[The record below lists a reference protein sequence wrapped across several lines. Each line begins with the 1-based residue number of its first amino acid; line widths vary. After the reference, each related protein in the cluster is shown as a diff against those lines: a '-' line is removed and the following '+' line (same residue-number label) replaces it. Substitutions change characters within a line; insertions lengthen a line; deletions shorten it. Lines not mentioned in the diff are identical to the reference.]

1 MYKKLHSYVKSFNE
15 KDNELY
21 SQLIPNSA
29 AEEFL
34 AEQIP
39 LIDIPDKVIEK
50 TYYFRWWTYRKH
62 IKETE
67 IGHVITEFLPPV
79 GWSGPYNTI
88 NCPAGFHIRE
98 GRWLRDDGKWIKEY
112 INFWLDETGASL
124 SYSSW
129 YAHAVMEYCTVKNDY
144 EYAVECLPKLV
155 RYFEKRA
162 KENRRD
168 VGLYYSVDDR
178 DGMEYSIGTSGLR
191 PTGSSYAY
199 GDATAIAKI
208 ADMAGDTEIRDRF
221 EKIAAEIKEK
231 VEKLLWDGDFFKT
244 IPQSEE
250 CNEIYTERPLVPEKY
265 DARELVGYIPWYFNL
280 PSEGKDAAFAHLL
293 TEEGFKA
300 PCGITT
306 AERRHPRFMEKHGHM
321 CLWNG
326 PVWPFATSQVLV
338 AMSNLLRNYNQS
350 TLTKDDYYEIL
361 RQYAESHKLTLED
374 GTVVPWI
381 DENLDPFSGSW
392 IARDILLTWEDY
404 IVERGKDY
412 NHSLFCDLVL
422 SGLLGISVKDGKF
435 TADPLIPD
443 DWDHF
448 RVDNLHLNGKR
459 FRVVYDKDGSVYG
472 MGKGLSVQSY

>member
-1 MYKKLHSYVKSFNE
+1 MYEKLHSYIETFN
-15 KDNELY
+15 KLDNELY
-21 SQLIPNSA
+21 SQLFPNDK
-29 AEEFL
+29 AEAFL
-34 AEQIP
+34 AENIP
-39 LIDIPDKVIEK
+39 LIDIPDKTIEE

-98 GRWLRDDGKWIKEY
+98 GRWLRDDGKWLKEY
-112 INFWLDETGASL
+112 INFWLDEIGASL

-129 YAHAVMEYCTVKNDY
+129 YAHAVMEYCTLKNDF

-155 RYFEKRA
+155 RLYEKREKDNCRA
-162 KENRRD
+162 T
-168 VGLYYSVDDR
+168 GLYFTVDDR
-178 DGMEYSIGTSGLR
+178 DGMEYSIGGSGLR
-191 PTGSSYAY
+191 PTGTSYAY
-199 GDATAIAKI
+199 GDAAAIAKI
-208 ADMAGDTEIRDRF
+208 AEIAGDTETYERF
-221 EKIAAEIKEK
+221 KEKARFIKEQT
-231 VEKLLWDGDFFKT
+231 EKLLWDGEFFKT
-244 IPQSEE
+244 IPQKEE
-250 CNEIYTERPLVPEKY
+250 CDEFYAERPFVPEAN
-265 DARELVGYIPWYFNL
+265 DVRELVGYIPWYFGL

-300 PCGITT
+300 PCGITS

-338 AMSNLLRNYNQS
+338 AMNNLLRDYDQS
-350 TLTKDDYYEIL
+350 TVTKDDYYEIL
-361 RQYAESHKLTLED
+361 RQYAASHKLTLDD

-381 DENLDPFSGSW
+381 DENLDPFTGSW
-392 IARDILLTWEDY
+392 IARDVLLTWEDY

-422 SGLLGISVKDGKF
+422 SGLLGISVENGHFISK
-435 TADPLIPD
+435 PMIPD

-448 RVDNLHLNGKR
+448 KVENLWLDGKR
-459 FRVVYDKDGSVYG
+459 YRIEYKNGETIIEKY
-472 MGKGLSVQSY
+472 